1 MDARKQMTA
10 ARRSALVTGGAG
22 FIGGH
27 IVERLLA
34 EGWEVRV
41 LDDFSSGTEAN
52 IAGCSGQIELLR
64 GDIRDEATLS
74 RALAGVEVVFHQA
87 AIPSVPRS
95 VAEPVRT
102 NSVNIDGTLG
112 VLEASR
118 RAGVRRVV
126 YAASSS
132 AYGDTPT
139 LPKVESM
146 EASPLSP
153 YALQKFTGEGYCR
166 LYHSLYGL
174 ETVALRYFNIFGP
187 RQNPKSEY
195 AAVIPR
201 FVTAALTGTPAEIY
215 GDGEQTRDF
224 TFVADAVQANLLAA
238 DAPAAPGHVMNIAGG
253 TRTSLNQLWSSICEL
268 LGVELEARHLAPRP
282 GDVRDSLA
290 SLAVAGS
297 LIGYEPSVDLREG
310 LRRTIEGFRQSDGA
324 GRK

>member
-1 MDARKQMTA
+1 MTRA
-10 ARRSALVTGGAG
+10 QRSALVTGGAG

-27 IVERLLA
+27 IVEHLVA
-34 EGWEVRV
+34 EGWAVTV

-52 IAGCSGQIELLR
+52 LAGCDGQIELVR

-74 RALAGVEVVFHQA
+74 RALEGVEVVFHQA

-132 AYGDTPT
+132 AYGDTPV

-146 EASPLSP
+146 EANPLSP
-153 YALQKFTGEGYCR
+153 YALQKFAGEGYCR

-174 ETVALRYFNIFGP
+174 ETVALRYFNIYGP

-201 FVTAALTGTPAEIY
+201 FITAALAGAPAQIY

-224 TFVADAVQANLLAA
+224 TFVADAVQANLRAA
-238 DAPAAPGHVMNIAGG
+238 DAPDAPGHVMNIAGG
-253 TRTSLNQLWSSICEL
+253 TRTSLNQLWGSICEL
-268 LGVELEARHLAPRP
+268 LGIELAARHLEPRV

-290 SLAVAGS
+290 SLERAGS
-297 LIGYEPSVDLREG
+297 LIGYRQTVDLREG
-310 LRRTIEGFRQSDGA
+310 LRRTIESFRKSEGT
-324 GRK
+324 

>member
-1 MDARKQMTA
+1 MTGT
-10 ARRSALVTGGAG
+10 RRSALVTGGAG

-27 IVERLLA
+27 IAEQLLV
-34 EGWEVRV
+34 EGWAVTV

-52 IAGCSGQIELLR
+52 LTGCGGQVELLR

-74 RALAGVEVVFHQA
+74 RALEGVEVVFHQA

-132 AYGDTPT
+132 AYGDTPV

-146 EASPLSP
+146 EANPLSP
-153 YALQKFTGEGYCR
+153 YALQKFAGEGYCR

-174 ETVALRYFNIFGP
+174 ETVALRYFNIYGP

-201 FVTAALTGTPAEIY
+201 FITAALAGSPAQIY

-224 TFVADAVQANLLAA
+224 TFVADAVQANLRAA
-238 DAPAAPGHVMNIAGG
+238 DAPDAPGHVMNIAGG
-253 TRTSLNQLWSSICEL
+253 TRTSLNQLWGSICEL
-268 LGVELEARHLAPRP
+268 LGIELAARHLEPRV

-290 SLAVAGS
+290 SLERAGS
-297 LIGYEPSVDLREG
+297 LIGYRPTVDLREG
-310 LRRTIEGFRQSDGA
+310 LRRTIESFRKSEGT
-324 GRK
+324 